1 MINRINKRLDKGSFP
16 AAFSFLPC
24 PKSTTLPGIS

>member
-1 MINRINKRLDKGSFP
+1 MDKGSFP

-24 PKSTTLPGIS
+24 PKSTTCPGISYKISEKP